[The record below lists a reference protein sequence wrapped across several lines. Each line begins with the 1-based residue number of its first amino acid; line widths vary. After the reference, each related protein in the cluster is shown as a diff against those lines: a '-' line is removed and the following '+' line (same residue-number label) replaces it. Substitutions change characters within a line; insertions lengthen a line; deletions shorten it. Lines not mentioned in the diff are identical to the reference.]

1 MMMRK
6 TRVLFVLAIILAL
19 VVMTVPGVMANSGS
33 PARETIFDGAGT
45 GVGPS
50 GPAGPAH
57 VIAGSVLHNNGP
69 VITHPGGGA
78 GGSDASSL
86 QTALGLTIFGFGHA
100 LSSGFRVADD
110 FTVTD
115 PGGWQVDHLYFY
127 GYQTGS
133 TTTPTINN
141 INFRIWN
148 GAPNAG
154 GSVVFGDTT
163 TNRLASATWSNIY
176 RAQDT
181 TITNNQRPLMLIQ
194 ATAGVTL
201 PPGTYWVDW
210 QMGGTLA
217 SGPWAPP
224 ISILGTT
231 VTGNGLQFDPA
242 GGGVWNAL
250 VDGASGQGLPFQV
263 IGSILGGP
271 DPGIVMT
278 KTVGTVPATCAT
290 TSSTSAPYG
299 STVYYCYTVEN
310 TGNITLTHHTVVDDV
325 MGTVLGPDAS
335 YALVPG
341 ATFSFIEPYTLTSE
355 SVTNVAVWT
364 ASISGTAIVATATGT
379 ATVTGSPTDVTLTG
393 FSGGSGAIVYTLP
406 LLALVL
412 LAAAG
417 LFVTLRR
424 QNG

>member
-1 MMMRK
+1 
-6 TRVLFVLAIILAL
+6 
-19 VVMTVPGVMANSGS
+19 
-33 PARETIFDGAGT
+33 
-45 GVGPS
+45 VGP
-50 GPAGPAH
+50 AY
-57 VIAGSVLHNNGP
+57 VVAGSVLHDNGP
-69 VITHPGGGA
+69 IITHPGGGA
-78 GGSDASSL
+78 GGADASAL
-86 QTALGLTIFGFGHA
+86 QQSLGLTIYGFGHA

-110 FTVTD
+110 FTITD
-115 PGGWQVDHLYFY
+115 PGGWQVDSLLFY

-133 TTTPTINN
+133 TTVPTINH

-154 GSVVFGDTT
+154 GSVVFGDTA
-163 TNRLASATWSNIY
+163 TNRFASATWSNIY
-176 RAQDT
+176 RVLDT
-181 TITNNQRPLMLIQ
+181 ALTNNQRPLMLIQ

-217 SGPWAPP
+217 SGPWSPP

-242 GGGVWNAL
+242 GGGVWNNL
-250 VDGASGQGLPFQV
+250 VDGSSPQGLPFLAV
-263 IGSILGGP
+263 GSVLGGP
-271 DPGIVMT
+271 EPAIVMT

-290 TSSTSAPYG
+290 TSSISAPYG

-335 YALVPG
+335 YDLVPG
-341 ATFSFIEPYTLTSE
+341 ATFSFIESYTLMTE
-355 SVTNVAVWT
+355 TVTNVAVWT
-364 ASISGTAIVATATGT
+364 ASISGTAVVATATGT

-393 FSGGSGAIVYTLP
+393 FTGGSSAIVYALP

-412 LAAAG
+412 MGAAG
-417 LFVTLRR
+417 LFLTLRR
-424 QNG
+424 QND